1 MQKIPFDTIKLQN
14 GLNVILHQNHST
26 PITAVN
32 VWYHVGSKNES
43 PGKTGFAH
51 LFEHIMFEGSKHH
64 NSGFFEPLEKAGAD
78 LNGSTT
84 PDRTNYWETV
94 PSNYLETA
102 LWLESDRMGFLLEA
116 LDQKRFDIQRD
127 VVKNERRQSY
137 ENRPYGQSE
146 LLLNSTMFPSPHP
159 YNWPTI
165 GSQED
170 LDNAKRDDVK
180 DFFRKFYS
188 PSNASIV
195 IAGDFEKSKT
205 IDLVEK
211 YFASIP
217 PGNTIDR
224 VKKLD
229 TSFSGRIE
237 LFHEDKV
244 QLPKINLSWPTVP
257 EFDPN
262 EPALDILGYILS
274 EGRQSRLQKALV
286 YDMQIA
292 RNLGSYQYCREIAGQ
307 FEIEV
312 TANDQNVLP
321 RIEDYIFEQIELIK
335 STPPSEQEIT
345 TAKNKF
351 ENMLLRRLEKLGG
364 FGGVADL
371 LNHFNVFAQDPNQIN
386 SQLERYQSVTPE
398 DIQQVAKSFLN
409 NNITRI
415 NSFFQIKKWG
425 TFLINLDRSK
435 EPEIPSFP
443 EFTPPTPT
451 YSNLE
456 NGLQLL
462 VLEKDDSFTVGT
474 TILVHSGSKKDPK
487 ELPGL
492 ADLTNAMILE
502 GTSQKTAEEIS
513 TEMDHLGDSIS
524 RDITKEYSSISTTMA
539 KSVWDDA
546 VQILAEIIQ
555 DPSFPTKEL
564 DRIKSERLTDLNR
577 ITDSPVL
584 MAQRAIPSILH
595 GAKSPYGHP
604 TSGDENSIT
613 NISKD
618 DLLKFHKNH
627 YDPKNT
633 TIVVVGNI
641 SQEEAF
647 KSISK
652 HFSLWTSKTSS
663 HNPKVSNFSNI
674 KTSSNKEGN
683 SIFLIDKPGAPQ
695 SVILAG
701 QLLVPRQHEDFHAIT
716 LANSVLGGQFTARL
730 NSNLRE
736 DKGYSYGY
744 LSQVSW
750 GNEVSTLIAG
760 GSVQTAVTKESVEE
774 TLKEFSEIC
783 SSKLISSQELQ
794 DSRDSILRGM
804 PSSFET
810 TNNTLQRLVSIPI
823 YNLDTNYYAEFIKK
837 IQRVSLEDVH
847 RVVQQHIVPNGLKII
862 IAGNKTDILS
872 KISEIGLPIINIT
885 HNGEEIS

>member
-1 MQKIPFDTIKLQN
+1 MHF
-14 GLNVILHQNHST
+14 
-26 PITAVN
+26 
-32 VWYHVGSKNES
+32 
-43 PGKTGFAH
+43 
-51 LFEHIMFEGSKHH
+51 
-64 NSGFFEPLEKAGAD
+64 
-78 LNGSTT
+78 
-84 PDRTNYWETV
+84 
-94 PSNYLETA
+94 
-102 LWLESDRMGFLLEA
+102 
-116 LDQKRFDIQRD
+116 
-127 VVKNERRQSY
+127 
-137 ENRPYGQSE
+137 
-146 LLLNSTMFPSPHP
+146 
-159 YNWPTI
+159 
-165 GSQED
+165 QE
-170 LDNAKRDDVK
+170 
-180 DFFRKFYS
+180 FFRKFYS

-321 RIEDYIFEQIELIK
+321 RIEDYIFEQLELIK

-409 NNITRI
+409 NNHVRMLVMPE
-415 NSFFQIKKWG
+415 NSLKDVS
-425 TFLINLDRSK
+425 TNLDRSK

-564 DRIKSERLTDLNR
+564 ERIVNPFTLFKKIYYD
-577 ITDSPVL
+577 DSQNDYSKHDV
-584 MAQRAIPSILH
+584 AQ
-595 GAKSPYGHP
+595 Y
-604 TSGDENSIT
+604 
-613 NISKD
+613 KD
-618 DLLKFHKNH
+618 H
-627 YDPKNT
+627 YVKV
-633 TIVVVGNI
+633 IVV
-641 SQEEAF
+641 
-647 KSISK
+647 
-652 HFSLWTSKTSS
+652 
-663 HNPKVSNFSNI
+663 
-674 KTSSNKEGN
+674 NKKDLYG
-683 SIFLIDKPGAPQ
+683 FDKFTDR
-695 SVILAG
+695 
-701 QLLVPRQHEDFHAIT
+701 LLQADCHEVKIIEDFSDLDANTISDDIIENTEDTMT
-716 LANSVLGGQFTARL
+716 L
-730 NSNLRE
+730 
-736 DKGYSYGY
+736 
-744 LSQVSW
+744 
-750 GNEVSTLIAG
+750 
-760 GSVQTAVTKESVEE
+760 
-774 TLKEFSEIC
+774 
-783 SSKLISSQELQ
+783 
-794 DSRDSILRGM
+794 
-804 PSSFET
+804 
-810 TNNTLQRLVSIPI
+810 
-823 YNLDTNYYAEFIKK
+823 
-837 IQRVSLEDVH
+837 
-847 RVVQQHIVPNGLKII
+847 
-862 IAGNKTDILS
+862 LS
-872 KISEIGLPIINIT
+872 KYIDELDVDLEKDRLKNIMRT
-885 HNGEEIS
+885 LYNEAQDLEL

>member
-1 MQKIPFDTIKLQN
+1 MQNISFDKITLQN
-14 GLNVILHQNHST
+14 GLEVILHENHST
-26 PITAVN
+26 PITAIN

-116 LDQKRFDIQRD
+116 LDQKRFDIQKD

-146 LLLNSTMFPSPHP
+146 LLLNSTLFPSPHP

-170 LDNAKRDDVK
+170 LDNAKLDDVK
-180 DFFRKFYS
+180 DFFREFYA
-188 PSNASIV
+188 PSNASLV
-195 IAGDFEKSKT
+195 IAGDFEKSQT

-211 YFASIP
+211 YFSSLP
-217 PGNTIDR
+217 PGKSIDR
-224 VKKLD
+224 IKKLD

-244 QLPKINLSWPTVP
+244 QLPRMNLSWPTIP
-257 EFDPN
+257 EFDQD

-286 YDMQIA
+286 YDLQIA
-292 RNLGSYQYCREIAGQ
+292 RSLGSYQYCREIAGQ

-312 TANDQNVLP
+312 TANDQTVLP
-321 RIEDYIFEQIELIK
+321 KIEDYVFEQIELIK

-351 ENMLLRRLEKLGG
+351 ENILLRRLEKLGG

-371 LNHFNVFAQDPNQIN
+371 LNHFNVFAKNPNEIN
-386 SQLERYQSVTPE
+386 LQLDRYQSVTAE
-398 DIQQVAKSFLN
+398 DIQRVAKSYLN
-409 NNITRI
+409 NNHVRMLVMPE
-415 NSFFQIKKWG
+415 NSLKDIS
-425 TFLINLDRSK
+425 TNLDRSK
-435 EPEIPSFP
+435 EPEIPLFP
-443 EFTPPTPT
+443 DFTPPTPI
-451 YSNLE
+451 YSSLE
-456 NGLQLL
+456 NGLKLL
-462 VLEKDDSFTVGT
+462 VLEKHDSFTVGT
-474 TILVHSGSKKDPK
+474 TLLLHSGSKEDPT

-492 ADLTNAMILE
+492 GDLTNAMILE
-502 GTSQKTAEEIS
+502 GTSKKTAEEIS
-513 TEMDHLGDSIS
+513 IEMDHLGDSIS
-524 RDITKEYSSISTTMA
+524 RDITKEYSSVSTTMA
-539 KSVWDDA
+539 KGVWDNA
-546 VQILAEIIQ
+546 IRIMAEVIQ
-555 DPSFPTKEL
+555 DPSFPPEEL
-564 DRIKSERLTDLNR
+564 ERIKSERLTDLNR

-595 GAKSPYGHP
+595 GSKSPYGHP
-604 TSGDENSIT
+604 TSGDEVSIAS
-613 NISKD
+613 ISRD
-618 DLLKFHKNH
+618 DLIKFHKEH
-627 YDPKNT
+627 YDPQNT

-641 SQEEAF
+641 TSEEVF
-647 KSISK
+647 KTISK
-652 HFSLWTSKTSS
+652 HFSKWKTPNHKPKTSDT
-663 HNPKVSNFSNI
+663 PNI
-674 KTSSNKEGN
+674 QTSPDSQEN
-683 SIFLIDKPGAPQ
+683 SIFLIDKPDAPQ
-695 SVILAG
+695 SVILSG
-701 QLLVPRQHEDFHAIT
+701 QLLVPRHHQDFHAIT

-750 GNEVSTLIAG
+750 GNETSTLIAG
-760 GSVQTAVTKESVEE
+760 GSVQATATKESVEE
-774 TLKEFSEIC
+774 TLKEFTEIC
-783 SSKLISSQELQ
+783 SSKLISSEELE

-810 TNNTLQRLVSIPI
+810 TNNTLQRLISIPI
-823 YNLDTNYYAEFIKK
+823 YNLETNYYSEFVKK
-837 IQRVSLEDVH
+837 IKLVSLEDVH
-847 RVVQQHIVPNGLKII
+847 RVVQQHIMPNGLKIV
-862 IAGNKTDILS
+862 IAGDKTTILP
-872 KISEIGLPIINIT
+872 KLSELGLPITNIT
-885 HNGEEIS
+885 HNGEQIN